1 MGSESLADRLADRLL
16 DQVVRGELA
25 VDEALPSEA
34 EIAAAADVSR
44 LTVRE
49 AVKVLRTKNIVR
61 VKRGRGTY
69 VNAPEH
75 WTDLELILRM
85 AQRRS
90 GAGAAALGL
99 LEVRRILEAGAA
111 ELCAQ
116 RRSDADLALLTTHVA
131 EMDKAIAADD
141 ASTFARA
148 ETAFHETIVRSC
160 GNVFIPAICAP
171 WTGYCCTCTPD
182 RNHRLHP
189 SAPKATTAGSL
200 SGIAG
205 SPAAAWDA
213 MRATSTSSLKTCC
226 ATSSTA
232 AVSANRSRLPHP
244 TAEAQRTTAWA
255 AAGRNAPAPRR
266 SPASPLTCQR

>member
-160 GNVFIPAICAP
+160 GNVFIPAIC
-171 WTGYCCTCTPD
+171 TPVD
-182 RNHRLHP
+182 RLLLHLHARTATIAHIRVRAQSHHRRI
-189 SAPKATTAGSL
+189 L
-200 SGIAG
+200 SGIAAG
-205 SPAAAWDA
+205 SPAAARDA
-213 MRATSTSSLKTCC
+213 MRAHFDQLAEDLLRHVVDRCG
-226 ATSSTA
+226 
-232 AVSANRSRLPHP
+232 VSEP
-244 TAEAQRTTAWA
+244 
-255 AAGRNAPAPRR
+255 
-266 SPASPLTCQR
+266 